1 MSYGLRVW
9 DASGNL
15 TLDVTDRLTRF
26 VTSATVYF
34 TTSSNEADKYISI
47 AGMQNDGTWFVSSSA
62 FQAQATVEVGRV
74 AVKKLTS
81 QAPVSTVITVFKI

>member
-15 TLDVTDRLTRF
+15 TLDVTDRLTRL
-26 VTSATVYF
+26 VTSVTVSF

-47 AGMQNDGTWFVSSSA
+47 TLIGDQFHIARSNWQPFCVRKYGIRN
-62 FQAQATVEVGRV
+62 
-74 AVKKLTS
+74 
-81 QAPVSTVITVFKI
+81 